1 MYVNVDSLIHHSTE
15 PVLMYVNVYFRATL
29 DLMKLDKDHT
39 HDITVNLVDQ
49 VGRLR
54 MLVTI
59 TGAVSSTD
67 HEVSPTMRDE
77 ITRRYVSTPQ
87 HMCLQYLHHR
97 RFVCLFI
104 LHGHLAALI
113 LLNNDYHKSC
123 PPLL

>member
-59 TGAVSSTD
+59 TGAVSSTA

-87 HMCLQYLHHR
+87 LTYLQYILTYLQ
-97 RFVCLFI
+97 CLT
-104 LHGHLAALI
+104 
-113 LLNNDYHKSC
+113 S
-123 PPLL
+123 

>member
-1 MYVNVDSLIHHSTE
+1 
-15 PVLMYVNVYFRATL
+15 MYVNVYFRATL

-87 HMCLQYLHHR
+87 LTYLVLDTTGYDSKHFSSLILAVVGITGGLCVM
-97 RFVCLFI
+97 FVCLLF
-104 LHGHLAALI
+104 LLCI
-113 LLNNDYHKSC
+113 LL
-123 PPLL
+123 PI